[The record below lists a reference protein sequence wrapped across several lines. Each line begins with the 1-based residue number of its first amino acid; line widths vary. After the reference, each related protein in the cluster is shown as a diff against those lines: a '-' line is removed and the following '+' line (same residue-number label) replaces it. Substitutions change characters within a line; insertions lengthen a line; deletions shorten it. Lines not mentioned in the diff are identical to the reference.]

1 MASSLNNTNESND
14 ELSDNNNNNTNL
26 KLVQQQ
32 AHDSRLIDH
41 LERQKEHTNKL
52 LQKSKQKHNE
62 MISMSIIQN

>member
-1 MASSLNNTNESND
+1 MNTNESND
-14 ELSDNNNNNTNL
+14 ESSDNTTTLNS
-26 KLVQQQ
+26 V
-32 AHDSRLIDH
+32 HESRLIDH